1 MINARN
7 RGLHATAAETDAKRT
22 AAFTISKPQAE
33 LLMLGREADARIAT

>member
-7 RGLHATAAETDAKRT
+7 HGLHATAAATDAKRT

-33 LLMLGREADARIAT
+33 LPMSGRKRRSL